1 MNADWYQYQIAG
13 EEALQEGDYACAE
26 TMWLAAYEQAKK
38 FKKFDARFAVTL
50 EGLGEA
56 LWHQGKYAEATALCE
71 QVLEI
76 FKITRGINHPDVGV
90 AANNLA
96 MLYKA
101 QGKYEQADILY
112 QRAIEIMTQHLGP
125 THHDVSFLL
134 SNYKDLLR
142 IMGRSSTVEAR
153 ASAPITAEQLT
164 KSGQFQT
171 ISIKPNDKLMNESQE
186 RLIPFEGE
194 EGVTTWA
201 EYRQSAEHALMIGDF
216 QKAEEMWH
224 GAMAR
229 AENFKET
236 DPRLTITLESLAEVL
251 WKQGKYPEAEMLC
264 RRTLQIYE
272 DTLGYHH
279 PDVGIIA
286 NNLAML
292 YHAQRKY
299 AQAEPLYKRALPI
312 RTQALGADH
321 PAVNNLISNYQNLLR
336 ATGRSQ
342 EADRIRFEAQSI
354 TSGRWTRSGSYQSLT
369 IPQSEKLHDLS

>member
-1 MNADWYQYQIAG
+1 VNADWYQYQIAG

-76 FKITRGINHPDVGV
+76 FKITRGIEHPDVGV
-90 AANNLA
+90 TANNLA

-101 QGKYEQADILY
+101 QGKYEQAELLY
-112 QRAIEIMTQHLGP
+112 QRAIEIMTRSLGP
-125 THHDVSFLL
+125 DHHDVSYLL

-142 IMGRSSTVEAR
+142 IMGRSSTVESR
-153 ASAPITAEQLT
+153 ASAPVTAEQLT

-171 ISIKPNDKLMNESQE
+171 ISIKPQEKLINDTMSQDRLMPAQV
-186 RLIPFEGE
+186 GE
-194 EGVTTWA
+194 QTWA
-201 EYRQSAEHALMIGDF
+201 QYRQSAEQALMVGDF
-216 QKAEEMWH
+216 SKAEEMWH
-224 GAMAR
+224 GAMRR
-229 AENFKET
+229 ADNFKES

-251 WKQGKYPEAEMLC
+251 WKQGKYSDAEVLC
-264 RRTLQIYE
+264 RRTMQIYE
-272 DTLGYHH
+272 DTLGFHH
-279 PDVGIIA
+279 PDVGIIS

-336 ATGRSQ
+336 ATGRSA
-342 EADRIRFEAQSI
+342 EAERVKFEAQSI
-354 TSGRWTRSGSYQSLT
+354 TSGRWTRSGSYQALT
-369 IPQSEKLHDLS
+369 IPQSEKLHDLT